1 MAKPAPIKER
11 ITAALADGP
20 RSYHA
25 VLQEV
30 FPSAQFPRAF
40 RSANKGGPPG
50 CAFAF
55 GRALREMGIYDHGRG
70 SDRLL
75 RLPSKR
81 GTLI

>member
-1 MAKPAPIKER
+1 MKPLPIKSR
-11 ITAALADGP
+11 ISAALAGGP
-20 RSYHA
+20 RSYYA

-30 FPSAQFPRAF
+30 FPTKDFPKAF
-40 RSANKGGPPG
+40 RSASKGGPPG

-55 GRALREMGIYDHGRG
+55 GRALREMGIYDAGQG

-81 GTLI
+81 GPLL